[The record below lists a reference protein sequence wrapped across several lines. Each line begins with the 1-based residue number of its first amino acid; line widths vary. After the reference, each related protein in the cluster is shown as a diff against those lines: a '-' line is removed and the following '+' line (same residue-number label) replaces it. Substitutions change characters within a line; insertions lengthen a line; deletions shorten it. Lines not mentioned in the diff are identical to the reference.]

1 MLTRVGERVVAGFVF
16 RKEGQKMELKW
27 FLWKGRKLEIKK
39 TTYVWRERDGR
50 ELIHRFVVT
59 DGKDLYELSY
69 RQEGLMW
76 FLEAVETDG

>member
-1 MLTRVGERVVAGFVF
+1 MLTRVGERVAAGVVF
-16 RKEGQKMELKW
+16 RKEGRKMELKW
-27 FLWKGRKLEIKK
+27 FLWKGRRLEIKK
-39 TTYVWRERDGR
+39 TTYMWRERDGR

>member
-1 MLTRVGERVVAGFVF
+1 MLTRVGERVVAGVVF

-50 ELIHRFVVT
+50 ELIRRFVVT

>member
-1 MLTRVGERVVAGFVF
+1 MLTRVGERVATGVVF
-16 RKEGQKMELKW
+16 RKEGRKMELKW
-27 FLWKGRKLEIKK
+27 FLWKGRKLEIKE
-39 TTYVWRERDGR
+39 TTYMWRERDGR